1 MPKCHLLVCGAPCQ
15 PFSRAHRPPENAKG
29 LDDPRSLF
37 RETLDIIDLFKKKNP
52 GLQWMIENVEF
63 GTTKDTPHLRAH
75 RTEIDNRAQE
85 LGGHTTLH
93 QLKWFQPTTR
103 VRCLWSNLEWDPY
116 KHDGAT
122 PQWAD
127 ILHNAEPPKDHRGH
141 PRRWAPA
148 VMASANSHSDRAGLS
163 MVTRPDGSKRAMSFH
178 ELEAVQGLPQ
188 NSTRVE
194 KISARDRKKIIG
206 NAFSAVWVAWL
217 IRNALLNSCTTATK
231 NTTKARIEATKRSE
245 PTQDQPG
252 SGGRVAR
259 KREKLNAS
267 REEPPEEPEFK
278 IVWEEAGAPPDE
290 GIGGPRSPET
300 NEKLRKVFTS
310 TPKSHRQ
317 MQINAEAKELLEFR
331 SKTKSR
337 LVFDH
342 RKEPPYK
349 YIEVPVRSPQTQA
362 DRPESSSQG
371 AERAEEEPG
380 PVRFRATQGP
390 RRKQSRPQR
399 TQGKEPSES
408 PTKAPGTA
416 PRRYD
421 PPPGAQGRKKHVGP
435 GARAPAGEK
444 AYDSVGTPEGLEP
457 LSGPAWE
464 TEVKTAAIEDESYQ
478 KIVGALQKE
487 PIDRDRTLQEA
498 RGFSLRDGLLWK
510 VESDRTVVYLPDSR
524 ELIHRFLWHMH
535 DAPGHGSHSGY
546 LRTLANTCRYAWWP
560 TRSRD
565 IYLYTTSCE
574 HCIRFNDSSFRLAAH
589 LEMIAPTAGP
599 GHTLTMDFMGP
610 FPVTSPQGNCQA
622 LIVQDKFT
630 KLTVAVPLGRQ
641 FQWKSANR
649 IVAKPSPKKGQ
660 VHADDWKK
668 FEKHEDKQPKTVW
681 VEEYIPGLLEVLRD
695 QVFSRYGYPRIIIA
709 DRDPKFSGDFQD
721 YIKAHGVQYNPTAP
735 HNPRANG
742 GSERFMKSAA
752 KAIGEGFAGKKNDWE
767 SRLLLFVQA
776 YNATTHASTGFP
788 PDVLHYG
795 RPLPTY
801 IENVL
806 DTMKR
811 PGTFR
816 ELEPKR
822 LTASYRKYNEQQLN
836 DQVQNWRE
844 ALDSLHKANEKE
856 EKRASKKQLQKPPTY
871 EVGDLVLVRPY
882 HHHQKTKHKGAPQW
896 VGPLAVC
903 KTPRSPAGNQ
913 HNVVVRRDR
922 SKEHVLHPFT
932 EKVAH
937 GRDFTDDRTDTRNI
951 KDVKPYKAN
960 DSRLFPV
967 QELRPTPVGL
977 RPTSDDEESEEE
989 PSQRTASSAEVT
1001 ESENEE
1007 VDIQQRF
1014 KGEGDAEPVR
1024 FNNSRVKDILESWRA
1039 PRVNPAHGIRPSP
1052 WWEKATQEPLAR
1064 EPVKIRKDVS
1074 AHDLR
1079 MIERLPWRDQRKAI
1093 QYLPSYLR
1101 PGFVPSYLGKRSP
1114 EQRRAYDYLPSAVR
1128 KGLQRLDKGDVKGPE
1143 RKQLHRDLHDREDVK
1158 FVYGLGSPI
1167 KPEDWKDPYR
1177 ACFSELATP
1186 EWARQHAK
1194 LVREQELRKA
1204 QGGEWKAVWANGCQV
1219 QINPATGR
1227 PDYQSG
1233 SAKVRKAGVR
1243 WKFFPK
1249 PERGKKDRMTR
1260 PCSKRVWSDTN
1271 QQKNRHEAKEA
1282 RVPREKAAATRT
1294 EGVGAGVLE
1303 DVARLLNE
1311 KLERQVLQEMRKRL
1325 ESGACQSLTD
1335 RTATPSR
1342 GSTWFPCTP
1351 IITSKETSDDGG
1363 IPEIN

>member
-1 MPKCHLLVCGAPCQ
+1 M
-15 PFSRAHRPPENAKG
+15 
-29 LDDPRSLF
+29 
-37 RETLDIIDLFKKKNP
+37 
-52 GLQWMIENVEF
+52 
-63 GTTKDTPHLRAH
+63 
-75 RTEIDNRAQE
+75 
-85 LGGHTTLH
+85 
-93 QLKWFQPTTR
+93 
-103 VRCLWSNLEWDPY
+103 
-116 KHDGAT
+116 
-122 PQWAD
+122 
-127 ILHNAEPPKDHRGH
+127 
-141 PRRWAPA
+141 
-148 VMASANSHSDRAGLS
+148 
-163 MVTRPDGSKRAMSFH
+163 
-178 ELEAVQGLPQ
+178 
-188 NSTRVE
+188 
-194 KISARDRKKIIG
+194 
-206 NAFSAVWVAWL
+206 
-217 IRNALLNSCTTATK
+217 
-231 NTTKARIEATKRSE
+231 
-245 PTQDQPG
+245 
-252 SGGRVAR
+252 AR

-342 RKEPPYK
+342 RKGPPYK

-535 DAPGHGSHSGY
+535 DAPSHGSHSGY

-709 DRDPKFSGDFQD
+709 DRDPKFSGDFTD

-856 EKRASKKQLQKPPTY
+856 EKRASKKQTQKPPTY

-1014 KGEGDAEPVR
+1014 KGEDDAEPVR

-1249 PERGKKDRMTR
+1249 PERGKKERMTR

>member
-1 MPKCHLLVCGAPCQ
+1 M
-15 PFSRAHRPPENAKG
+15 
-29 LDDPRSLF
+29 
-37 RETLDIIDLFKKKNP
+37 
-52 GLQWMIENVEF
+52 
-63 GTTKDTPHLRAH
+63 
-75 RTEIDNRAQE
+75 
-85 LGGHTTLH
+85 
-93 QLKWFQPTTR
+93 
-103 VRCLWSNLEWDPY
+103 
-116 KHDGAT
+116 
-122 PQWAD
+122 
-127 ILHNAEPPKDHRGH
+127 
-141 PRRWAPA
+141 
-148 VMASANSHSDRAGLS
+148 
-163 MVTRPDGSKRAMSFH
+163 
-178 ELEAVQGLPQ
+178 
-188 NSTRVE
+188 
-194 KISARDRKKIIG
+194 
-206 NAFSAVWVAWL
+206 
-217 IRNALLNSCTTATK
+217 
-231 NTTKARIEATKRSE
+231 
-245 PTQDQPG
+245 
-252 SGGRVAR
+252 AR
-259 KREKLNAS
+259 KREKYNAS
-267 REEPPEEPEFK
+267 REEPPMEPEFK
-278 IVWEEAGAPPDE
+278 IIWEEAGTPPDE

-300 NEKLRKVFTS
+300 NEKLRKIFTG

-317 MQINAEAKELLEFR
+317 IQMKAEAKELLEFR
-331 SKTKSR
+331 SGHSKSR
-337 LVFDH
+337 LVCDY
-342 RKEPPYK
+342 RQGPPYK
-349 YIEVPVRSPQTQA
+349 YFEVEKPVRNPPAQA
-362 DRPESSSQG
+362 NRPESSAQG
-371 AERAEEEPG
+371 AKRAEEEPEL
-380 PVRFRATQGP
+380 VRFRAARSKSQ
-390 RRKQSRPQR
+390 RRKQGQPQR
-399 TQGKEPSES
+399 AQGKEPSGS
-408 PTKAPGTA
+408 PVEAPATA
-416 PRRYD
+416 TRRYV
-421 PPPGAQGRKKHVGP
+421 PPPGAQGRKKHTGP

-444 AYDSVGTPEGLEP
+444 AYDSVGTPEGLAP

-464 TEVKTAAIEDESYQ
+464 NEVKAAAVEDEGYQ

-487 PIDRDRTLQEA
+487 PTDRSRTLQEA

-510 VESDRTVVYLPDSR
+510 VESDRTVVYLPNRR

-535 DAPGHGSHSGY
+535 DAPGHGSHAGY
-546 LRTLANTCRYAWWP
+546 LRTLANACRYAWWP

-565 IYLYTTSCE
+565 VYSYTTTCE
-574 HCIRFNDSSFRLAAH
+574 HCIRYNDSSFRLAAH

-668 FEKHEDKQPKTVW
+668 FEKHEGKQPKTVW

-695 QVFSRYGYPRIIIA
+695 RVFSRYGYPRIIIA
-709 DRDPKFSGDFQD
+709 DRDPKFSGDFED
-721 YIKAHGVQYNPTAP
+721 YIKAHGIQYNPTAP

-752 KAIGEGFAGKKNDWE
+752 KAIGEGFAGKKSDWE

-822 LTASYRKYNEQQLN
+822 LTASYREYNERQLN

-856 EKRASKKQLQKPPTY
+856 EKRASKRQTQKPPKY

-882 HHHQKTKHKGAPQW
+882 HYHQKTKHKGAPQW
-896 VGPLAVC
+896 VGPLVVC
-903 KTPRSPAGNQ
+903 DAPRSPAGNQ
-913 HNVVVRRDR
+913 HNVEVRRDR
-922 SKEHVLHPFT
+922 SKESALHPFT
-932 EKVAH
+932 EKLAH
-937 GRDFTDDRTDTRNI
+937 GRDFTDDRTDIRNI

-989 PSQRTASSAEVT
+989 LSRQTTSSAESTESEEEPSQQTASSAEYS
-1001 ESENEE
+1001 ESESEE
-1007 VDIQQRF
+1007 VNLQQQL
-1014 KGEGDAEPVR
+1014 KSEGTPKTIH
-1024 FNNSRVKDILESWRA
+1024 FNNIRVRDVPGNWSA
-1039 PRVNPAHGIRPSP
+1039 PRGNPAHGIRPRP
-1052 WWEKATQEPLAR
+1052 WWEKAAQEPLAR
-1064 EPVKIRKDVS
+1064 EPVKIRKDVT

-1093 QYLPSYLR
+1093 QYLPCYLR

-1114 EQRRAYDYLPSAVR
+1114 EQRRAYDYLPSFVR
-1128 KGLQRLDKGDVKGPE
+1128 KGLQQLDKGRMEGPE
-1143 RKQLHRDLHDREDVK
+1143 RKRLHRDLYDREDVK

-1186 EWARQHAK
+1186 EWAQQHAK

-1204 QGGEWKAVWANGCQV
+1204 QGGEWKAVWANGCLV
-1219 QINPATGR
+1219 QTNPATGR

-1249 PERGKKDRMTR
+1249 PERGKKDRTIR
-1260 PCSKRVWSDTN
+1260 PCPQGSDTN
-1271 QQKNRHEAKEA
+1271 QQKNRHKAKEA
-1282 RVPREKAAATRT
+1282 CVPRERAAATRK
-1294 EGVGAGVLE
+1294 EGVDAGVLE
-1303 DVARLLNE
+1303 DVARLINE

-1351 IITSKETSDDGG
+1351 SITSKETSDVGG